1 MLGFGKK
8 QTAQPAQ
15 SRQQRRAKDVR
26 EADRAGDAAINA
38 RPENRSTTPGPGP
51 IPRRWWLSS

>member
-1 MLGFGKK
+1 MRGFGKK
-8 QTAQPAQ
+8 QPAQPQ
-15 SRQQRRAKDVR
+15 SGQQRRAKAVR
-26 EADRAGDAAINA
+26 EADRAGHAAINA